1 MTREGA
7 AADGGLLELVPNFSV
22 GRDPAVVDALVS
34 AAAGAGVRLLD
45 RTSDSDHNRS
55 VLTLAG
61 TAARVA
67 DAAVALA
74 QVARA
79 RIDLRVHRGVH
90 RRMGAMDVCPFVPL
104 GATPMAAAIATAHAV
119 GRRLGEELEL
129 PVFFYGAAAT
139 RPERRVLGAVRNL
152 GFEALGD
159 LVARDPAFV
168 PDCGPARLH
177 PSAGA
182 VAVGARP
189 FLLAFNV
196 DLTTADV
203 ALARRI
209 AAAVRERDGGLPR
222 VQAMGFLLEARGCAQ
237 VSTNILDHEV
247 TSLRTLFDRIAELA
261 ASAGAGVARGE
272 LIGLAPAAALDATT
286 AAHIRL
292 ADFDPA
298 RHTVE
303 GRLAAAR

>member
-1 MTREGA
+1 MTRERAAVGA
-7 AADGGLLELVPNFSV
+7 GLLELVPNFSV
-22 GRDPAVVDALVS
+22 GRDPAVVDALV
-34 AAAGAGVRLLD
+34 AAAVGADVSVLD

-61 TAARVA
+61 TAGRVA
-67 DAAVALA
+67 DAALALA
-74 QVARA
+74 RVARA
-79 RIDLRVHRGVH
+79 RIDLRTHRGVH

-104 GATPMAAAIATAHAV
+104 AAASMAAAIATAHAV
-119 GRRLGEELEL
+119 GRRLGDELEL

-152 GFEALGD
+152 GFEALAD
-159 LVARDPAFV
+159 LVVRDPAFA

-189 FLLAFNV
+189 FLIAFNV
-196 DLTTADV
+196 DLTTDDV

-272 LIGLAPAAALDATT
+272 LIGLAPAAALDAVT
-286 AAHIRL
+286 AAHLRL

-303 GRLAAAR
+303 GRLARA